1 MPKNSAKTGA
11 QAKRGRRSVSGAR
24 SAKASGKGKRNTRT
38 SASLRPRSAEP
49 KHPYVFDAEGT
60 TYVLVPVEDYE
71 QLVKASMVEDAISQI
86 EKGDNDFV
94 DADDVALELAAE
106 RIARARKAAGLTQKQ
121 LGQKLKLPQS
131 QISRIERN
139 PDHTTVRTLKRIAR
153 ALGVDLRALI

>member
-1 MPKNSAKTGA
+1 MPTNSAKTRA
-11 QAKRGRRSVSGAR
+11 KAKRGRRSVA
-24 SAKASGKGKRNTRT
+24 
-38 SASLRPRSAEP
+38 RPRSAKVSPKRKQTAKAPTNSRGGSKGP
-49 KHPYVFDAEGT
+49 KHPYVFDAEGA

-71 QLVKASMVEDAISQI
+71 QLVKADMVQHAIAQI

-153 ALGVDLRALI
+153 ALGVDLRALV